1 MTPKFANQHGG
12 IALILLLLITV
23 GLVAVP
29 VILHFAQKT
38 HNQLPLEIDEA
49 FPPGQPFVS
58 GEIFGT
64 TLKTIV
70 EHELDSRTGWR
81 PNDFFLWGPYVMA
94 DNNASR
100 QLGIILAVRESARV
114 MKDHLTKVS
123 SDEYDDNLLQADN
136 LFRNDPTKFWFPS
149 AEGRYRKGAEHLQA
163 YLDGLKT
170 EPPTS
175 KPMNH
180 RNVEAIRLFQAY
192 TDLLGNAHANLFK
205 TEEADGSP
213 IRPWRNDDYFY
224 EAQGMAHVM
233 YHLTMAIQREY
244 HQELDSRPTIKQIM
258 DEVSTAL
265 GNAALLK
272 PLVILDG
279 SAASLVANHRKNLQV
294 FVDEARQKMY
304 SIREELE
311 K

>member
-1 MTPKFANQHGG
+1 MTSRIANQRGG
-12 IALILLLLITV
+12 VGFILLLLISI
-23 GLVAVP
+23 GLIITP
-29 VILHFAQKT
+29 VILHFTQRA
-38 HNQLPLEIDEA
+38 HNQLPLVIDEA
-49 FPPGQPFVS
+49 FPPGQPFAS

-70 EHELDSRTGWR
+70 LHELDGRSGWR
-81 PNDFFLWGPYVMA
+81 PNDFLLWGPYVMA

-100 QLGIILAVRESARV
+100 QLGIILAVRESSRV
-114 MKDHLTKVS
+114 MKDHLTKIS
-123 SDEYDDNLLQADN
+123 SDEYDINLREADN

-149 AEGRYRKGAEHLQA
+149 AEGRYRKGAEFLQI

-170 EPPTS
+170 TPPTS

-192 TDLLGNAHANLFK
+192 TDLLGDAHANLYK
-205 TEEADGSP
+205 TEETDGSP

-233 YHLTMAIQREY
+233 YHLVQALQREY
-244 HQELDSRPTIKQIM
+244 HKELETRPTIKQIM
-258 DEVSTAL
+258 EEVSTSL
-265 GNAALLK
+265 GKAALLK
-272 PLVILDG
+272 PLIVLDG
-279 SAASLVANHRKNLQV
+279 SAESLVANHRKNLQV
-294 FVDEARQKMY
+294 FIDEARQKMY

>member
-1 MTPKFANQHGG
+1 
-12 IALILLLLITV
+12 
-23 GLVAVP
+23 
-29 VILHFAQKT
+29 
-38 HNQLPLEIDEA
+38 
-49 FPPGQPFVS
+49 
-58 GEIFGT
+58 
-64 TLKTIV
+64 
-70 EHELDSRTGWR
+70 
-81 PNDFFLWGPYVMA
+81 
-94 DNNASR
+94 
-100 QLGIILAVRESARV
+100 
-114 MKDHLTKVS
+114 
-123 SDEYDDNLLQADN
+123 
-136 LFRNDPTKFWFPS
+136 
-149 AEGRYRKGAEHLQA
+149 
-163 YLDGLKT
+163 
-170 EPPTS
+170 
-175 KPMNH
+175 MNH